1 MASLVTRC
9 LVELAVRLMV
19 EALQSLA
26 RGQLRLLG
34 VSVVCQSATLET
46 ERSILESRC
55 SSRSET
61 RK

>member
-1 MASLVTRC
+1 
-9 LVELAVRLMV
+9 VELAVRLMV

-34 VSVVCQSATLET
+34 VSLVCQSATLET